1 MFTARGGQMP
11 FCQIGCKGT
20 TNFWNVQDF
29 VQK

>member
-1 MFTARGGQMP
+1 MFTALSSRMLIR
-11 FCQIGCKGT
+11 QIGCKGT